1 MTECDCRRARQLL
14 SAYHDGELDMGMQVA
29 VQSHLRRCP
38 SCLAERR
45 ALRAVGMKLRD
56 VSALRVPDD
65 GGRIERS
72 VLGRLQAERQASW
85 HSRLNRMFDDMHLV
99 WAAAGATA
107 ATLLIVCA
115 VVASLALSLREQ
127 PLSMAALI
135 GALASPGSDQNPV
148 SVDGRMLL
156 PRSDPHALMG
166 SMPVGSDDAV
176 FALAAVVTREGRVRN
191 LELLRPDPSALPV
204 EEREILELLDAMS
217 QARFEP
223 AMSGGAPVAV
233 NLVWLVAHT
242 TVRGKGVDITWPVV
256 HAPRSRA
263 VVPQAV
269 TPVLPPPVSE
279 LPVPRADVAAAA

>member
-1 MTECDCRRARQLL
+1 MSALDCRRVGRLL
-14 SAYHDGELDMGMQVA
+14 AAYHDGELDMGTQVA

-45 ALRAVGMKLRD
+45 SLTEVGETLREA
-56 VSALRVPDD
+56 SALRVPDD
-65 GGRIERS
+65 GGRVERS
-72 VLGRLQAERQASW
+72 VMGRLQAERQASW
-85 HSRLNRMFDDMHLV
+85 HGRLNRVFEDLHLV

-107 ATLLIVCA
+107 ATVLIVCA

-135 GALASPGSDQNPV
+135 GALASPGSDRTPV

-156 PRSDPHALMG
+156 PRSDPQALMG
-166 SMPVGSDDAV
+166 AVQVGSDDAV
-176 FALAAVVTREGRVRN
+176 FALAAVVTREGHVRN
-191 LELLRPDPSALPV
+191 VELLRPDPSALPV
-204 EEREILELLDAMS
+204 EDREILELLNVVS

-242 TVRGKGVDITWPVV
+242 TVRGKGADLVWPVV
-256 HAPRSRA
+256 HAPRTRA
-263 VVPQAV
+263 VDPPVAP
-269 TPVLPPPVSE
+269 PVLPLPVSE
-279 LPVPRADVAAAA
+279 LPLPRADVVAAA